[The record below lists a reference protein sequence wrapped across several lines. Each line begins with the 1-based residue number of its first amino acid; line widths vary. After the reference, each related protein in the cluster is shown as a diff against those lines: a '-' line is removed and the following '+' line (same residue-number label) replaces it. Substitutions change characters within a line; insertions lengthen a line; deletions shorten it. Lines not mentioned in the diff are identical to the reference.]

1 MISQKNKQG
10 WRNPWVLLLLALVFS
25 GVLINAR
32 MLWNM
37 VHHPMRLLDEHY
49 TVKDHNRYDAKW
61 LQQQAER
68 STLGWQAKLH
78 SPQRLAND
86 SMASADAVRF
96 ILTENPSE
104 LQLELKD
111 RDGKMIEGAQVVV
124 EAQSPGDPEFDFK
137 SALNATSVGN
147 YQGSLK
153 FPRAGNW
160 DLLIRAEV
168 DGRQFD
174 MEQRVFVA
182 ISKPS
187 AAVN

>member
-10 WRNPWVLLLLALVFS
+10 WRNPWVILLLTLVCA

-32 MLWNM
+32 MIWNM
-37 VHHPMRLLDEHY
+37 LHHPMRLLDEHY

-61 LQQQAER
+61 LQEQAER
-68 STLGWQAKLH
+68 STLGWSAKLH
-78 SPQRLAND
+78 SPQQLEND
-86 SMASADAVRF
+86 ALSTPQAARF
-96 ILTENPSE
+96 ILAASPAD
-104 LQLELKD
+104 LQLELHD
-111 RDGKMIEGAQVVV
+111 QNGKPVLGATVVV
-124 EAQSPGDPEFDFK
+124 EAQSPGDKDYDFSTPFNAA
-137 SALNATSVGN
+137 SAGH

-160 DLLIRAEV
+160 DLLIRAEL

-182 ISKPS
+182 ISKP
-187 AAVN
+187 

>member
-10 WRNPWVLLLLALVFS
+10 WRNPWVFLLITLVCS

-32 MLWNM
+32 MIWNM
-37 VHHPMRLLDEHY
+37 LHHPMRLLDDNY

-61 LQQQAER
+61 LQEQAER
-68 STLGWQAKLH
+68 STLGWKATLH
-78 SPQRLAND
+78 SPQQLEND
-86 SMASADAVRF
+86 AAAKQDMARF
-96 ILTENPSE
+96 ILTASPAD
-104 LQLELKD
+104 LQLEINDQKGLPLS
-111 RDGKMIEGAQVVV
+111 GATVVV
-124 EAQSPGDPEFDFK
+124 DAQSPGDQSFDFK
-137 SALNATSVGN
+137 TTFNATSEGH

-160 DLLIRAEV
+160 DLLIRAEL

-182 ISKPS
+182 IPKPQ
-187 AAVN
+187 

>member
-1 MISQKNKQG
+1 MISQKNKQA
-10 WRNPWVLLLLALVFS
+10 WRNPWVLLLLALVSS

-37 VHHPMRLLDEHY
+37 MHHPMRLLDEHY

-78 SPQRLAND
+78 SPQRLKND
-86 SMASADAVRF
+86 SLASADSVRF
-96 ILTENPSE
+96 ILTESPAE

-111 RDGKMIEGAQVVV
+111 RDGKEITGAQVVV
-124 EAQSPGDPEFDFK
+124 EAQSPGDPTSDFK
-137 SALNATSVGN
+137 TAMNATSSGH

-168 DGRQFD
+168 DDRQFD
-174 MEQRVFVA
+174 MEQRVFA
-182 ISKPS
+182 SISKQP
-187 AAVN
+187 